1 MREKER
7 EKERECLCENGIF
20 LYNWISISHIH
31 VCFHLVLSLVS
42 YAIVEVVEQDFD
54 FTDIAMRR

>member
-1 MREKER
+1 
-7 EKERECLCENGIF
+7 
-20 LYNWISISHIH
+20 
-31 VCFHLVLSLVS
+31 LVLSLVS